1 MTVRENVMVRVT
13 MTLRTASL
21 LAMLAMYNMIQ
32 VRDIK
37 PRWPSCWSSSHPD
50 ASYQISSQLAFLF
63 RRRSEKYIFK
73 WWSWH
78 DGGHLWFPI
87 RTILTIFFVLQFHPD
102 TPYQVSGQLAEGWRQ
117 SFWRLFQNKLLMTR
131 NGHWLT
137 TVAYTDHW
145 SAKTRMYEGWSK
157 IIAHCVIAGYRR
169 ATWNKSMHT
178 CIALFN
184 TYTINLTER

>member
-1 MTVRENVMVRVT
+1 MALLLILESPRCFLPNFESIGLSVQEKKRKIYFQMVVMTWWRP
-13 MTLRTASL
+13 SL
-21 LAMLAMYNMIQ
+21 VSDQNNFNYFFCST
-32 VRDIK
+32 VS
-37 PRWPSCWSSSHPD
+37 PRYSLPSVWS
-50 ASYQISSQLAFLF
+50 IGRGL
-63 RRRSEKYIFK
+63 
-73 WWSWH
+73 
-78 DGGHLWFPI
+78 
-87 RTILTIFFVLQFHPD
+87 
-102 TPYQVSGQLAEGWRQ
+102 RQ

-145 SAKTRMYEGWSK
+145 WAKTRMYEGWSK

-184 TYTINLTER
+184 TYTINLIER